1 MLHLQKMTTSDL
13 EDFLTTAIP
22 DYAAEKIAAGT
33 WSKEEALTNS
43 KASFNKLL
51 YDGIT
56 TPNEH
61 LYSIF
66 TDQKIGYLWFHVD
79 EKHAFIYDFV
89 IFETFRGKGF
99 GTKTLETLDVLAKE
113 MGITKIE
120 LHVFAHNQTAIKL
133 YDKVGF
139 KNTDITMAKYI

>member
-1 MLHLQKMTTSDL
+1 MTTSDL
-13 EDFLTTAIP
+13 EDFFNYSNS

-33 WSKEEALTNS
+33 WSKEEALSNS

-66 TDQKIGYLWFHVD
+66 TDQKSV
-79 EKHAFIYDFV
+79 IY
-89 IFETFRGKGF
+89 GSM
-99 GTKTLETLDVLAKE
+99 L
-113 MGITKIE
+113 M
-120 LHVFAHNQTAIKL
+120 
-133 YDKVGF
+133 
-139 KNTDITMAKYI
+139 KNMLSFMIL